1 MVSTA
6 LFFFKKF
13 RYGTV
18 NCFLKRTFVVT
29 GDGVRFYHLY
39 VGTQLNCVV
48 DLTFSVKPGTT
59 DIQDFALEVLLQG
72 HVSEI
77 RGVQVIMI

>member
-1 MVSTA
+1 M
-6 LFFFKKF
+6 
-13 RYGTV
+13 
-18 NCFLKRTFVVT
+18 VT

-39 VGTQLNCVV
+39 VGTQRNCVV

-77 RGVQVIMI
+77 RSVQVMLAHKTAGLRFTITILSSCRFSTGMFH